1 MLSRK
6 GVNISFG
13 ERDEK
18 IAIVKVRSMIGS
30 NNEAD
35 FIDFSLNI
43 NLIFKI
49 WLIESALFP
58 DSGWFFGSNLGDMIY
73 INKGVLFCIYANN
86 ALL

>member
-49 WLIESALFP
+49 
-58 DSGWFFGSNLGDMIY
+58 
-73 INKGVLFCIYANN
+73 
-86 ALL
+86 